1 MHRTAILGACF
12 LIAAP
17 LVPIEAPAFFDRL
30 TLKAELHDLAGGIR
44 GLSATHISVDPS
56 RHTVLIEGLL
66 LRRPDLT
73 LRIGRLAMH
82 LAPPRSS
89 FAATNFMQAA
99 AATDLRTKPAS
110 NDTSGALART
120 GTIAAD
126 NISIETGAFHATI
139 KHIDMAGT
147 QLSKADLAALFDPQ
161 ATGSAAERLAKISAA
176 HVAIS
181 EIVIK
186 SKQITQAAPADAA
199 APKLDNKLDGPSNG
213 KADAKTPTKIATNT
227 WDEKIVLQDIA
238 MDDVVQGRA
247 KLATIGA
254 TNAVIREADA
264 GELQAAFGPARLTG
278 LDLTQAA
285 RLLPG
290 AVGTGKHQSL
300 CDSLSVNGVKIS
312 APKAEFGFATL
323 ALKDVQAGSMPSPAK
338 AGRQETD
345 DAKETAVAQ
354 LLAKVD
360 IGSLGFTDLRFTTSS
375 GATPWAGGISHG
387 VVTEMEGNKIGE
399 ANFEDF
405 AIAGDGAK
413 VKIGRLTWH
422 GVDSAPANAKSTA
435 AEPVTNAPQDQ
446 QKITADSVDLDVAN
460 PGSDQ
465 TPAANPAHFQLSHL
479 ELTSSDPIDG
489 VPTRIKAD
497 FDHFTFDVGAM
508 KKGYLAPLAALGY
521 GKLDLSSRFKA
532 HLNSDNSELSV
543 ETLSLSGADMGSVQ
557 VSGRLDH
564 VTKALFSTDQADM
577 EGGLLNLLLHRIEI
591 RVDNSGLFERV
602 VAAVAKKNDTTPVAI
617 RQEFAAAVT
626 AGIPEWLDHGRGA
639 DVIAA
644 ALAKFIAQ
652 PKTFHLSV
660 TAPDGIGALDVA
672 LIRDPA
678 TLLQKVEVE
687 AAADQ

>member
-17 LVPIEAPAFFDRL
+17 LVPIEAPAIFDRL
-30 TLKAELHDLAGGIR
+30 TLRAQLHDLAGGIR
-44 GLSATHISVDPS
+44 GLSATHVSVDPS
-56 RHTVLIEGLL
+56 RHMVLIEGLL
-66 LRRPDLT
+66 LRRPGLT
-73 LRIGRLAMH
+73 LRIGRLALR
-82 LAPPRSS
+82 LATPRSS
-89 FAATNFMQAA
+89 FIAANFMQAA
-99 AATDLRTKPAS
+99 AATDLGAQPAT
-110 NDTSGALART
+110 NDTSVALART

-126 NISIETGAFHATI
+126 NIIIETGAFRATI

-147 QLSKADLAALFDPQ
+147 QLGKADLTALFDPR

-181 EIVIK
+181 EIVLK
-186 SKQITQAAPADAA
+186 SKQMPAAPAGAA
-199 APKLDNKLDGPSNG
+199 APTLDNKLDDPSDG
-213 KADAKTPTKIATNT
+213 KPDAKTDANT
-227 WDEKIVLQDIA
+227 WDEKVVLNDIA

-264 GELQAAFGPARLTG
+264 GELQAAFGPTRLTG
-278 LDLTQAA
+278 LDLTQTA

-290 AVGTGKHQSL
+290 AAGTGKHQSL
-300 CDSLSVNGVKIS
+300 CESLSIDGVKIS

-323 ALKDVQAGSMPSPAK
+323 ALKDVQTGSVPSAAK
-338 AGRQETD
+338 AGRKEADDAQET
-345 DAKETAVAQ
+345 ALAR

-375 GATPWAGGISHG
+375 GTTPWSGGISHG
-387 VVTEMEGNKIGE
+387 VVTQMEGSKIGE

-405 AIAGDGAK
+405 KIAGDGAK
-413 VKIGRLTWH
+413 AKIGRLSWR
-422 GVDSAPANAKSTA
+422 GVDSAPANAQSTA
-435 AEPVTNAPQDQ
+435 TEPVANAPQDQ
-446 QKITADSVDLDVAN
+446 QRITADSIDLDVAN

-465 TPAANPAHFQLSHL
+465 TPATNPAHFQLSHL

-489 VPTRIKAD
+489 MPTRVKAD
-497 FDHFTFDVGAM
+497 FNHFTFDVSTM
-508 KKGYLAPLAALGY
+508 KMGYLAQLAALGY

-564 VTKALFSTDQADM
+564 VTKGLFSTDQTDM
-577 EGGLLNLLLHRIEI
+577 EVGLLNLLLHRIEI
-591 RVDNSGLFERV
+591 RIDNSGLFERIV
-602 VAAVAKKNDTTPVAI
+602 TAVAKKDDETPVAI

-626 AGIPEWLDHGRGA
+626 AGIPELLDHGRGA

-652 PKTFHLSV
+652 PKTFRLSI
-660 TAPDGIGALDVA
+660 TAPEGIGALDVA
-672 LIRDPA
+672 LIKDPA

-687 AAADQ
+687 AAAQQ